1 MKARNST
8 HTHKNTRYGN
18 YQRERERGCV
28 ATILT
33 IFKERKDKLENFGR
47 ILEII
52 KSDTAD
58 LNKNEVNFRT

>member
-1 MKARNST
+1 M
-8 HTHKNTRYGN
+8 
-18 YQRERERGCV
+18 RERERGCV